1 MYLKPVPESCTWW
14 NKKLPKYIGGE
25 FHPLLG
31 KQLSSAFLSF
41 LVVVVVVVVRRR
53 RRRHNRV
60 LDLGETRQTNSTVKL
75 EQ

>member
-1 MYLKPVPESCTWW
+1 MKMTEKWKFAFVTVC
-14 NKKLPKYIGGE
+14 IE

-41 LVVVVVVVVRRR
+41 LVVVVVRR

>member
-1 MYLKPVPESCTWW
+1 MISNNSPP
-14 NKKLPKYIGGE
+14 LPTLLSYGPLIIGGE